1 MSKRTCSLF
10 LLGDEFMVDKVKFKD
25 TEVSRLGL
33 GTMRL
38 PCKTPLKREANPMID
53 YTKGGELVDLAYQ
66 NGVNYFDTAYM
77 YHAGKSEKFIGQA
90 LKKYPRDSYFL
101 ADKLPIWMI
110 PKKSDMEK
118 VFQKQLD
125 RTGHD
130 YFDFYLLHSLDG
142 KNFDK
147 CVKFGAIDF
156 VEQKRKEGKVKH
168 FGFSFHG
175 SIEDLRRIVAAH
187 KWDFAQIQMNYLDW
201 KKQDAE
207 TQYQILTD
215 AGIPVIVMEPVRGGK
230 LADVPSKVEQ
240 LFKTNAP
247 DRSVA
252 SWAMRFVASHS
263 NVLTIL
269 SGMNAPEQMLDN
281 LSTLTDFVPMNETEL
296 KVCDNAAALI
306 NKSEIIPCTGCDYC
320 ADCPKGVKISTIFD
334 TYNKYKNGTISAEES
349 KELYKTIDINHKD
362 CVKCGKCQ
370 GHCPQGIKI
379 PDQLSSTINDF
390 YE

>member
-1 MSKRTCSLF
+1 
-10 LLGDEFMVDKVKFKD
+10 MVDKVKFKD
-25 TEVSRLGL
+25 TEISRLGL

-53 YTKGGELVDLAYQ
+53 YVKGQELVDLAYQ

-77 YHAGKSEKFIGQA
+77 YHIGKSEKFIGSA

-101 ADKLPIWMI
+101 ADKLPIWMC

-118 VFQKQLD
+118 VFQKQLE

-147 CVKFGAIDF
+147 CEEFGAIDF
-156 VEQKRKEGKVKH
+156 VENKRKEGKVKY

-175 SIEDLRRIVAAH
+175 SIDDLKRIVAAH
-187 KWDFAQIQMNYLDW
+187 DWDFAQIQMNYLDW
-201 KKQDAE
+201 KNQDAE

-230 LADVPSKVEQ
+230 LADVPKNVAD
-240 LFKTNAP
+240 LFKHNAP
-247 DRSVA
+247 DKSIA
-252 SWAMRFVASHS
+252 SWAMRFVASHP

-281 LSTLTDFVPMNETEL
+281 LSSLTDFVPMTETEL
-296 KVCDNAAALI
+296 KVCANAAALI
-306 NKSEIIPCTGCDYC
+306 NKSDVIPCTGCDYC
-320 ADCPKGVKISTIFD
+320 ADCPKGVKISSIFAV
-334 TYNKYKNGTISAEES
+334 YNKLKVNE
-349 KELYKTIDINHKD
+349 IDNVEAQKQYDAIEVRASE
-362 CVKCGKCQ
+362 CVNCKKCE
-370 GHCPQGIKI
+370 GHCPQSIKI
-379 PDQLSSTINDF
+379 SDYMQGKMRDIF
-390 YE
+390 E